1 VLAGLSTAEVMV
13 LAKIGGDPDTT
24 NVFWRNASETAK

>member
-1 VLAGLSTAEVMV
+1 MV